1 MSSSITQLSRLSHA
15 KNHNKGMT
23 VGLWR
28 SMLEAPFKCPCTKC
42 WDGRRRA
49 HMIPWSFFFLIL
61 RTRFKTASEF
71 VLATLKCWIVYTPT
85 PVLLKLIT
93 CIKSY
98 LKTATIWHF
107 CQKNLYSCFSII
119 ILPICININLFCHC
133 VNIFSKSSVSYW
145 LLCLFFS
152 QT

>member
-1 MSSSITQLSRLSHA
+1 MPTQWCLLSRLSCA

-49 HMIPWSFFFLIL
+49 HMIPWSFCLKNIENKIQDCFRVRSCNTYMLNCIY
-61 RTRFKTASEF
+61 TYTCTIKTN
-71 VLATLKCWIVYTPT
+71 YMYHRP
-85 PVLLKLIT
+85 
-93 CIKSY
+93 Y

-145 LLCLFFS
+145 LLYLLF
-152 QT
+152 